1 MKLPVFDFS
10 KFPVLETKR
19 LTLREPVLSD
29 ATDIFIF
36 RSDAIVQRYNDEP
49 MTDLSQAKDFI
60 KEHRAEYTNQERIL
74 WAVTM
79 KEQDAVIGLVGFGDW
94 NRYHNRAMIGYD
106 LAHAYWGQGIGSEAI
121 QRIIRF
127 GFTRMNL
134 NRIEAETIE
143 DNHESVRMLVKL
155 GFTLEGIRRGY
166 SFEDDGQ
173 YHGSAMYGLLRS
185 EYDAS

>member
-1 MKLPVFDFS
+1 MKLPAFDFS
-10 KFPVLETKR
+10 IFPVLETKR

-29 ATDIFIF
+29 AADIFIF
-36 RSDAIVQRYNDEP
+36 RSDSIVQRYNDEP
-49 MTDLSQAKDFI
+49 MTDLSQVI

-94 NRYHNRAMIGYD
+94 NRFHNRAMIGYD
-106 LAHAYWGQGIGSEAI
+106 LAHAYWGQGISSEAV

-143 DNHESVRMLVKL
+143 DNLESVRMLEKP

-166 SFEDDGQ
+166 SFEDDGK